1 MQLSQTEL
9 ETKIKQIT
17 VQYVNIIYTLAEA
30 NHRTLIESS
39 TIFPIFRVTI
49 PQWSTVSYASPA
61 AKRAPLPKKLR
72 LNQFTNCQLTPTMS
86 KVTPKLIRI
95 RINLWAT

>member
-30 NHRTLIESS
+30 NHLTLIESS
-39 TIFPIFRVTI
+39 TTFLTGSLRK
-49 PQWSTVSYASPA
+49 VSLPA
-61 AKRAPLPKKLR
+61 FLK
-72 LNQFTNCQLTPTMS
+72 N
-86 KVTPKLIRI
+86 
-95 RINLWAT
+95 